1 MVDTLSNTINNVYYL
16 GINMGDRDCI
26 LGGMLV
32 VMALLFIL
40 IVVMAIVGIVKWVK
54 NGGITKFLEMI
65 KNEFEFGVIHAYT
78 MSSAI
83 VRTIIFC
90 IGAVL
95 FFGIMLFIFS
105 LFGKLAGMC

>member
-1 MVDTLSNTINNVYYL
+1 MVDTISNTINNIYYF
-16 GINMGDRDCI
+16 GINMGNRDCM

-32 VMALLFIL
+32 VMALLFISI
-40 IVVMAIVGIVKWVK
+40 IVMEIVGIVKWVK
-54 NGGITKFLEMI
+54 DGGITKFLEMI
-65 KNEFEFGVIHAYT
+65 KNEFGGICAYT
-78 MSSAI
+78 MSAI
-83 VRTIIFC
+83 VCIIIFC